1 MLKYK
6 DQYWVRYEL
15 DKFKKKCEFTYI
27 PCSRKKGTQIYRYS
41 ESKLGVY
48 IQSTQIGKS
57 IAKEYPAL
65 FKIETETSCEIVL
78 LFDEVDLIKAANIL
92 KARKK
97 VKRILTDD
105 QRKQL
110 SERMLTVRKT
120 LIKTS

>member
-6 DQYWVRYEL
+6 DKYWVKYEL
-15 DKFKKKCEFTYI
+15 DKFKKKCEFKYI
-27 PCSRKKGTQIYRYS
+27 PCSRYKGAEIYRHS
-41 ESKLGVY
+41 DKKLSVY
-48 IQSTQIGKS
+48 IPSVVVGKS

-65 FKIETETSCEIVL
+65 FKLETETSCEIVL

-110 SERMLTVRKT
+110 SERMLTVRKA
-120 LIKTS
+120 LIKMA